1 MEAEYAVEVQTANA
15 LMGYES
21 GRMHNFLRCY
31 YNFCIIIVQREY
43 FFTFYLMY
51 RCNFVKNN
59 KYYQL
64 LVELVDLQN
73 VKKTILPSYNVQQYM
88 EKVF

>member
-1 MEAEYAVEVQTANA
+1 
-15 LMGYES
+15 MGSES

-31 YNFCIIIVQREY
+31 YLILGHFCIIIVQREY
-43 FFTFYLMY
+43 FFTLHLMC

-59 KYYQL
+59 KHYL
-64 LVELVDLQN
+64 LVVELVDLKN

>member
-1 MEAEYAVEVQTANA
+1 
-15 LMGYES
+15 
-21 GRMHNFLRCY
+21 
-31 YNFCIIIVQREY
+31 
-43 FFTFYLMY
+43 MY